1 MIACG
6 PFCAGC
12 SSLLRVEA
20 CQHCVRAQAAFDTDR
35 FFAALEQC
43 VLRGVSHCENG
54 VVLRARPVR
63 QRLRPKDVQRVA
75 AVCARRYPRG
85 ILAFHLGERACC
97 LFKRGTQPVLVE
109 LGDAVT
115 HLMTPPAIAYV
126 VLGWGRGVGSL
137 DISRV

>member
-43 VLRGVSHCENG
+43 VMRGVSHCENG

-75 AVCARRYPRG
+75 AVCARRYPMG
-85 ILAFHLGERACC
+85 ILVFHLRERACC
-97 LFKRGTQPVLVE
+97 LMKHGAAPALVE
-109 LGDAVT
+109 LTDAAT
-115 HLMTPPAIAYV
+115 HMMAPPALAYV
-126 VLGWGRGVGSL
+126 VLGWGRGVASM
-137 DISRV
+137 DVSRV